1 MKTFALI
8 TFVLLLLHYEV
19 SGQGSALILVKT
31 KNGFERTFKE
41 GKMVKAVLMNSK
53 VFKGI
58 MAVVNDSCI
67 TLGTDTIRLSQV
79 ERFRIKSSANFISGT
94 LIIGAGMLGTAIGV
108 NMIAGGVAAGEYA
121 AFLGILLGLHLAT
134 VGVMAAGAGLAV
146 ILAGK
151 KYTRYKW
158 QFKVNQAAQPVP

>member
-31 KNGFERTFKE
+31 KNGFERAYKE
-41 GKMVKAVLMNSK
+41 GKMVKAVLMNGE

-79 ERFRIKSSANFISGT
+79 ERFRIKSSSNFISGT
-94 LIIGAGMLGTAIGV
+94 LIIGAGVLGTVIGV
-108 NMIAGGVAAGEYA
+108 NLIAGGAAAGEYA
-121 AFLGILLGLHLAT
+121 AFFGMLFGLPMAT
-134 VGVMAAGAGLAV
+134 VGVMTAGAGLAV

-151 KYTRYKW
+151 KYTRHKW
-158 QFKVNQAAQPVP
+158 QFSVNQVAQPVP